1 MALERIS
8 KEYMREDPS
17 NVSAQAESKLYIA
30 PTSLIRG
37 EPELPSSKYYTL
49 RYLLAATL
57 AEGESKV
64 SFPAVS
70 DDSDALFRGCRAL
83 GAELTWLDEGQQVLG
98 IRGVG
103 RPKRSEP
110 ITIDV

>member
-1 MALERIS
+1 
-8 KEYMREDPS
+8 MREDPS
-17 NVSAQAESKLYIA
+17 NVAAQAESKLYIA

-37 EPELPSSKYYTL
+37 DPELPSSKYYTL

-70 DDSDALFRGCRAL
+70 DDTDALFRGCRAL
-83 GAELTWLDEGQQVLG
+83 GAELTWLDERQQVVLAD
-98 IRGVG
+98 RLSEARTQFVG
-103 RPKRSEP
+103 GLDKEEVS
-110 ITIDV
+110 

>member
-1 MALERIS
+1 MQE
-8 KEYMREDPS
+8 KMS
-17 NVSAQAESKLYIA
+17 NVSARSEQTLYIA

-37 EPELPSSKYYTL
+37 QPELPSSKYYTL

-64 SFPAVS
+64 SFPATS

-83 GAELTWLDEGQQVLG
+83 GAELTWCDGQRRVLRV
-98 IRGVG
+98 RGVG
-103 RPKRSEP
+103 RPYHAES
-110 ITIDV
+110 